1 MSFTSF
7 DSSKGV
13 STLGVNVFE
22 VNVPGVDALGVA
34 SANDSR
40 VMENAAKR
48 GIFTRL
54 RMIGGGPVSG
64 VGHAPSGR
72 SVGFPRNSFA
82 IQLVCGG
89 SSAKASDML
98 ANANREKRGS

>member
-7 DSSKGV
+7 GSSKGV
-13 STLGVNVFE
+13 NRNPTEVSAAEGSVLRVSVLE
-22 VNVPGVDALGVA
+22 VNVLGIDALGVA

-82 IQLVCGG
+82 IQLV
-89 SSAKASDML
+89 
-98 ANANREKRGS
+98 